1 MWINRG
7 TSRNPLPLNRKK
19 IGSIIDPIFYLL
31 TIAVI
36 APCRRARTTADPT
49 FFVQDKFAYDQYYN
63 DDQYATN
70 DEVDHLMRLAKSCD
84 FDRFV

>member
-1 MWINRG
+1 MWINHG

-36 APCRRARTTADPT
+36 STCRRARTTADPT

>member
-36 APCRRARTTADPT
+36 ATCRRARTTADPT

>member
-1 MWINRG
+1 MWINHV
-7 TSRNPLPLNRKK
+7 TSLNPLLLNRKK

-36 APCRRARTTADPT
+36 ATCRRARTTADPT
-49 FFVQDKFAYDQYYN
+49 FFVQDKFAYDQYDDN
-63 DDQYATN
+63 DQYTTN
-70 DEVDHLMRLAKSCD
+70 DVVNHLNLFAKSID

>member
-49 FFVQDKFAYDQYYN
+49 FFVQDKFAYDQYDD

>member
-1 MWINRG
+1 MTQSFLVN
-7 TSRNPLPLNRKK
+7 L
-19 IGSIIDPIFYLL
+19 FLL
-31 TIAVI
+31 TIAMI
-36 APCRRARTTADPT
+36 TTCRWARTTADPT